1 MSDVFGVFVKT
12 LILLPYT
19 MACINEYILRKV
31 IQGDQIA
38 FAELYNH
45 YKTPAIKFCVS
56 LVKDEEEAE
65 NMIHDVFIKIWEKR
79 TQINPDLN
87 FNSYLFTCLRNLA
100 FDHFKKMEKSQ
111 FLRQQYMD
119 RIEEMHDG
127 ASEAEEAKIILLRAG
142 IDSLSEKRKQI
153 LKLNV
158 EEGKSYQEIAELMRI
173 SKNTVKNQLVKA
185 KQFLRER
192 VDLAAVL

>member
-1 MSDVFGVFVKT
+1 MDMWN
-12 LILLPYT
+12 IPNQPYFT
-19 MACINEYILRKV
+19 SFIIMACISEYTLRKV
-31 IQGDQIA
+31 IQGDQSA
-38 FAELYNH
+38 FAELYNF

-65 NMIHDVFIKIWEKR
+65 NMMHEVFIKIWEKR
-79 TQINPDLN
+79 AQINPTLN

-100 FDHFKKMEKSQ
+100 FDYFKKMEKSQ
-111 FLRQQYMD
+111 LIKQQY
-119 RIEEMHDG
+119 IERMEHFDD
-127 ASEAEEAKIILLRAG
+127 EELEVEEAKFSNLRTA
-142 IDSLSEKRKQI
+142 IDALSEKRKLI

-192 VDLAAVL
+192 VDMAAAF

>member
-1 MSDVFGVFVKT
+1 
-12 LILLPYT
+12 
-19 MACINEYILRKV
+19 MACISEYTLRKV
-31 IQGDQIA
+31 IQGDQTA

-65 NMIHDVFIKIWEKR
+65 NMLHEVFIKIWEKR
-79 TQINPDLN
+79 TQINPELN

-100 FDHFKKMEKSQ
+100 FDYFKKMEKSH
-111 FLRQQYMD
+111 FIRQQYMERMED
-119 RIEEMHDG
+119 RHSDEIET
-127 ASEAEEAKIILLRAG
+127 EEAKIVRLRTA
-142 IDSLSEKRKQI
+142 IDSLSEKRKII

-192 VDLAAVL
+192 VDMAAVL

>member
-1 MSDVFGVFVKT
+1 MT
-12 LILLPYT
+12 
-19 MACINEYILRKV
+19 CINEYILQRV
-31 IQGDQIA
+31 IQGDQVA

-65 NMIHDVFIKIWEKR
+65 NIIQDVFIKIWEKR
-79 TQINPDLN
+79 GQINPDLN
-87 FNSYLFTCLRNLA
+87 FGSYLFTCLRNLA

-111 FLRQQYMD
+111 TVKQQYYERMQSMD
-119 RIEEMHDG
+119 TDDTYI
-127 ASEAEEAKIILLRAG
+127 EEAKIVYLRAG
-142 IDSLSEKRKQI
+142 IAALSEKRKII

-158 EEGKSYQEIAELMRI
+158 EEGKSYQEIAEMMRI

-192 VDLAAVL
+192 VDLAAAF

>member
-1 MSDVFGVFVKT
+1 
-12 LILLPYT
+12 

-31 IQGDQIA
+31 IQGDQVA

-56 LVKDEEEAE
+56 LVKDDEEAE
-65 NMIHDVFIKIWEKR
+65 NMVHDVFIKIWEKR
-79 TQINPDLN
+79 NQINPDLN

-100 FDHFKKMEKSQ
+100 FDYFKKVEKSQ
-111 FLRQQYMD
+111 MLKQQYMERMED
-119 RIEEMHDG
+119 MPDN
-127 ASEAEEAKIILLRAG
+127 EAEEAKIVLLRAG
-142 IDSLSEKRKQI
+142 IDALSEKRKLI